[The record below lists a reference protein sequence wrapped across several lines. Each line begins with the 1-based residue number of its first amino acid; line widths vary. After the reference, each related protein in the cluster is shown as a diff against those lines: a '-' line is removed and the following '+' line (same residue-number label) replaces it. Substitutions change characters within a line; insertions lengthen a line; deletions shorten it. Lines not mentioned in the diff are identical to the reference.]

1 MVMIHLPPK
10 VDGIVNWYIIYELFS
25 TIFDRVLIEVAIIAI
40 IHLANIYW
48 LLLDVR
54 HYFRCWSYTKNETIS
69 LLL

>member
-10 VDGIVNWYIIYELFS
+10 VDGIDNWYIIYELFS
-25 TIFDRVLIEVAIIAI
+25 PIFDRVLIEVAIIVI
-40 IHLANIYW
+40 IHLTNIYW

-54 HYFRCWSYTKNETIS
+54 HYFRCWSYTENKTIT